1 MTELNV
7 FAGICGFTTTVQSE
21 DQGGYIARLNI
32 DSQCPNWKKVN
43 EIFNDTDI
51 NVMTELF
58 KDRKTGSLNSQVI
71 EVSLKKIPHVSC
83 PVISGILK
91 ALEVSVG
98 LALPKDATI
107 TFIDSAAS

>member
-1 MTELNV
+1 MTELQI
-7 FAGICGFTTTVQSE
+7 FAGICGFTTTVRSE
-21 DQGGYIARLNI
+21 DQGGYIAKLNI

-43 EIFNDTDI
+43 EIFKDTDI

-71 EVSLKKIPHVSC
+71 GVSLKTIPHISC
-83 PVISGILK
+83 PVISGTLK

-107 TFIDSAAS
+107 TFIDSASS